1 MKLNFTVSIE
11 PLGKGHY
18 SVPIRSGNKPY
29 TVDLRIFHDTPG
41 YESYS
46 CPDFRRRHDTCLHR
60 FAATIYRAKAPTRA
74 RGSGRGSRRPGRPQ
88 ADGRIIYLLH
98 FDRRYRHAGHYLGFC
113 EEGELPR
120 RLACHRKGDG
130 TRLMEVI
137 TQAGIGFEL
146 ARTWPGGRL
155 EERQIKG

>member
-98 FDRRYRHAGHYLGFC
+98 FDAVTATPVTISGSARRASSLVA
-113 EEGELPR
+113 L
-120 RLACHRKGDG
+120 LA
-130 TRLMEVI
+130 T
-137 TQAGIGFEL
+137 
-146 ARTWPGGRL
+146 ARATGRVL
-155 EERQIKG
+155 WK